1 MDISALTQE
10 LHQHG
15 QGHLLDHW
23 DTLTDDEKKHFYQ
36 DLKSI
41 DFAKVCRIFDE
52 STKTNESSLDEK
64 SLEPL
69 PDDVLEGVTKCTAQQ
84 LENYRKVGLEQIAQ
98 GKVASLLLAG
108 GQGTR
113 LGVKYPK
120 GMYDVEL
127 PSHKTLFQI
136 QAERL
141 HKLTA
146 IAKAL
151 SGRECSIP
159 WYIMTSERTMEPTE
173 TFFEEHG
180 YFGLNKNDVFIFE
193 QGTLPC
199 FDMDGKILLET
210 PSRVARAP
218 DGNGGLYFALREG
231 KVLQD
236 MESRGI
242 EYIHVYCVDNIL
254 VKMADPTFIGYCVT
268 KGAEAGAKVVEKT
281 SPTEAVGNI
290 CRVNGVYQVVEYSE
304 ITPEIAEARN
314 DDGKLKF
321 NAGSI
326 CNHFFTLRFLER
338 LCRLVYIIFFCL
350 NCQFTNL
357 YHVLLLF

>member
-1 MDISALTQE
+1 MDFLLVLLGINGIDSQMDISTLTQE
-10 LHQHG
+10 LKQYN
-15 QGHLLDHW
+15 QDHLLEHW
-23 DTLTDDEKKHFYQ
+23 DTLTDDEKKQLYQ
-36 DLKSI
+36 DIKSI
-41 DFAKVCRIFDE
+41 NFAKVCGIFKK
-52 STKTNESSLDEK
+52 STQTNEAVLDGK
-64 SLEPL
+64 LLDPL
-69 PDDVLEGVTKCTAQQ
+69 SDEVVEGVTKCSPDK
-84 LENYRKVGLEQIAQ
+84 LEAYRQTGLKLISQ

-141 HKLTA
+141 LKLA
-146 IAKAL
+146 EISSAE
-151 SGRECSIP
+151 SGDHSSIP
-159 WYIMTSERTMEPTE
+159 WYIMTSEQTMEPTE
-173 TFFEEHG
+173 AFFEKHG

-210 PSRVARAP
+210 PSRISRAP

-231 KVLQD
+231 KVLED

-242 EYIHVYCVDNIL
+242 EYVHVYCVDNIL

-268 KGAEAGAKVVEKT
+268 KKAEAGAKVVEKT
-281 SPTEAVGNI
+281 SPIEAVGNI
-290 CRVNGVYQVVEYSE
+290 CKVNGVYQVVEYSE
-304 ITPEIAEARN
+304 ITPEIAETRDEN
-314 DDGKLKF
+314 GKLKF

-326 CNHFFTLRFLER
+326 CNHFFTLDFLKKV
-338 LCRLVYIIFFCL
+338 CR
-350 NCQFTNL
+350 
-357 YHVLLLF
+357 